1 MKAHSPTSSRPSADP
16 GEPAEGRAA
25 GPDKSG
31 DKAPDKSGDKAG
43 GGGGDKR
50 ERILDAAERV
60 FARQG
65 FYQSRVSEIARD
77 AGVADGTIYLYFK
90 SKDDLL
96 ISLFESRMEHV
107 NQRLAQALADQ
118 VTPIDKLMA
127 LVRTYLGLVRDHREL
142 AEVLTIELRQ
152 SAKFMKE
159 YASPRFGA
167 FLKLVAS
174 VIAEGQERGE
184 FATSVP
190 APHVARMIFG
200 IIDELALAWLLGRG
214 EHFDLLAAEDWVGML
229 VLDGLK
235 PRAEA
240 RYPSQSNRT
249 TRPAPRRSR
258 AAATRAGTGDA
269 ETG

>member
-1 MKAHSPTSSRPSADP
+1 MKPHSSTSSRPP
-16 GEPAEGRAA
+16 GSDAQPDAA
-25 GPDKSG
+25 GSDRPPDK
-31 DKAPDKSGDKAG
+31 A
-43 GGGGDKR
+43 GGGDKR

-96 ISLFESRMEHV
+96 ISLFESRMERV
-107 NQRLAQALADQ
+107 NQRMATALADQ
-118 VTPIDKLMA
+118 VTPTDKLMA
-127 LVRTYLGLVRDHREL
+127 LVRTHLGLVRDNPEL

-152 SAKFMKE
+152 STKFMKE
-159 YASPRFGA
+159 YANPRFGE

-184 FATSVP
+184 FVTSVP
-190 APHVARMIFG
+190 APHAARMIFG

-214 EHFDLLAAEDWVGML
+214 EHFDLLAAADWVGML

-240 RYPSQSNRT
+240 RYPSPSKSNGATRT
-249 TRPAPRRSR
+249 GPRRGR
-258 AAATRAGTGDA
+258 AAAARPGTGDA
-269 ETG
+269 GTE